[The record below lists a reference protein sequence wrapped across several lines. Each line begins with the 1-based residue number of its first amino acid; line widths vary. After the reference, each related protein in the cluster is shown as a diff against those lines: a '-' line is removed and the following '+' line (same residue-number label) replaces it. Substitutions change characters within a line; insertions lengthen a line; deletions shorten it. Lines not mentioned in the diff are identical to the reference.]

1 MTTVA
6 VMQPYFLPYAG
17 YFRLFAAADHVALF
31 DCVQFPRRGWVH
43 RNRFPNAAGDADW
56 LTLPLRRAP
65 VEALIQEL
73 QFADD
78 AEARLRA
85 ARQRF
90 PVLRACSHPIGD
102 EIQRLDGSVCDYIER
117 LLGRCCGAL
126 GLPFRTVRTSSLG
139 LDPSLR
145 GQERVMAAARALGAT
160 RYLNLEGGRSLYDAD
175 AFRRHGMDLHFLPE
189 WRGARWS
196 ILYRL
201 LTEPADRVAD
211 EIRAQVQPV

>member
-43 RNRFPNAAGDADW
+43 RNRFPDAAGDAEW
-56 LTLPLRRAP
+56 LTLPLQRAP
-65 VEALIQEL
+65 VETLIRDL
-73 QFADD
+73 RFADD
-78 AEARLRA
+78 AESRLRT

-90 PVLRACSHPIGD
+90 PVLRDCDHPLGN
-102 EIQRLDGSVCDYIER
+102 EVQRLEGSVCDYLER
-117 LLGRCCGAL
+117 LLGLCCNCL
-126 GLPFRTVRTSSLG
+126 GLPFRTIRTSSLG
-139 LDPSLR
+139 LDPALR
-145 GQERVMAAARALGAT
+145 GQERVIAAARALGAT
-160 RYLNLEGGRSLYDAD
+160 RYMNLEGGRALYDPD
-175 AFRRHGMDLHFLPE
+175 AFRHHAMELHFLPE

-201 LTEPADRVAD
+201 LTEPADAIAA
-211 EIRAQVQPV
+211 EIRAQV

>member
-6 VMQPYFLPYAG
+6 VMQPYFLPYTG

-43 RNRFPNAAGDADW
+43 RNRFPNAAGDPDW
-56 LTLPLRRAP
+56 LTLPLQRAP
-65 VEALIQEL
+65 IDALIQDL
-73 QFADD
+73 RFADD
-78 AEARLRA
+78 AANRLRA

-90 PVLRACSHPIGD
+90 PILRDDCHPLVD
-102 EIQRLDGSVCDYIER
+102 AMQRLDGTVCDYIER
-117 LLGRCCGAL
+117 LLRLCCDAL
-126 GLPFRTVRTSSLG
+126 SLPFRATRTSSLG

-160 RYLNLEGGRSLYDAD
+160 RYINLEGGRSLYDAD
-175 AFRRHGMDLHFLPE
+175 GFGHHGMTLAFLPE
-189 WRGARWS
+189 WHGARWS

-201 LTEPADRVAD
+201 LTEPAKRVAE
-211 EIRAQVQPV
+211 EIRAQT

>member
-56 LTLPLRRAP
+56 LTLPLQRAA
-65 VEALIQEL
+65 VDALIRDL
-73 QFADD
+73 RFAED

-90 PVLRACSHPIGD
+90 PILRDCRHPLGD
-102 EIQRLDGSVCDYIER
+102 EIQRLDGTVCDYIER

-126 GLPFRTVRTSSLG
+126 GLPFRTIRTSSLG

-145 GQERVMAAARALGAT
+145 GQERVMAAASALGAT
-160 RYLNLEGGRSLYDAD
+160 RYINLEGGRTLYDAD
-175 AFRRHGMDLHFLPE
+175 GFRRHGMELAFLPE
-189 WRGARWS
+189 WHGARWS

-201 LTEPADRVAD
+201 VTEPADKVAE
-211 EIRAQVQPV
+211 EIRAQI